1 MRLNSVSPLT
11 IEMQTALLD
20 LLLIHQSAGKYAA
33 GYRQMEKAYKAGK
46 VRAIGLSNFNKAQIE
61 ELLSLCEVNPTV
73 LQTELH
79 PYHQEP
85 EMKAFLKENGIVPQ
99 AWYTLEHGDKALL
112 QESLFAQLGEKYGKY
127 APQIILRRSIRSSS
141 IVIPGSKNP
150 EHIKANFDRFD
161 FALTD
166 AETVPPVDEQK

>member
-1 MRLNSVSPLT
+1 
-11 IEMQTALLD
+11 
-20 LLLIHQSAGKYAA
+20 
-33 GYRQMEKAYKAGK
+33 MEKAYKAGK

-127 APQIILRRSIRSSS
+127 APQIILRRNIRLSL
-141 IVIPGSKNP
+141 I
-150 EHIKANFDRFD
+150 HI
-161 FALTD
+161 
-166 AETVPPVDEQK
+166 